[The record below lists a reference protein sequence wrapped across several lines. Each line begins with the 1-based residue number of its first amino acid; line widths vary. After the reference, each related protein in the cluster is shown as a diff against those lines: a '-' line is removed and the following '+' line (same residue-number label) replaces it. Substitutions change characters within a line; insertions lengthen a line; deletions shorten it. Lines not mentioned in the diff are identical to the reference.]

1 VSLSRAAIIGLGLAA
16 LPVSC
21 IAAIPPKP
29 KPVPAKPMTA
39 AAPKPVVPPAP
50 VSIGKFRLNR
60 APQQGAMAL
69 GWAPAGTVRMVADG
83 QDVSVA
89 PDGRFVIAFGR
100 DYATS
105 ALVTAFLSDGSSVTE
120 RLPVARRAWKIDHL
134 KTLPH
139 HSQPDAEFQ
148 ARRPGELAQINA
160 ARRVHATSDGWRQAF
175 IWPAKGRISG
185 VFGSQRVYAGQP
197 GAPHSGVDIA
207 GGTGAPVVA
216 PADGVVILAASAPFT
231 LEGNLLMIDHGFGV
245 NSSFLHLSRIDVKKG
260 DVVKQGQR
268 VGAIGMTGRATGPH
282 LHWSMKWQDER
293 IDPATLPGPM

>member
-1 VSLSRAAIIGLGLAA
+1 MTLPRIATVTLGLAA

-21 IAAIPPKP
+21 IAAVPPAQK
-29 KPVPAKPMTA
+29 VQPAKPATPVVA
-39 AAPKPVVPPAP
+39 KPAAPA
-50 VSIGKFRLNR
+50 SIGKFKLNR
-60 APQQGAMAL
+60 TPQQGTMAL
-69 GWAPAGTVRMVADG
+69 GWAPAGTVRVVADG
-83 QDVSVA
+83 QDAQVA

-105 ALVTAFLSDGSSVTE
+105 ALVTAFLRDGSTITD
-120 RLPVARRAWKIDHL
+120 RIPVARRAWKIDHL
-134 KTLPH
+134 KNLPH

-160 ARRVHATSDGWRQAF
+160 ARRIKAMSDGWRQQF

-197 GAPHSGVDIA
+197 GAPHSGVDVA
-207 GGTGAPVVA
+207 GATGTPVVS
-216 PADGVVILAASAPFT
+216 PADGVVILAASSPFT

-245 NSSFLHLSRIDVKKG
+245 NSSFLHLSKIEVKKG
-260 DVVKQGQR
+260 DIVRQGQR

-293 IDPATLPGPM
+293 IDPATIVGKMWP